1 MTYIIQMYD
10 WNLITEVVLYFINVT
25 AETGIFLNL
34 QGKFTMGLTLDAKTK
49 HLSEGTTYVQEISID
64 ISTFVRSTF
73 LDESCFKRSSIE
85 FTNEFMKFCDSLP
98 VVIEKAWLSESWLI
112 YDQFLKNFGSHF
124 IVQVLSGAS
133 VRQWTF
139 MKSISRYRQRELKVK
154 SYIDLGALVLKIN
167 SCSGTA
173 KKDTS
178 TYKSLITSS
187 HLDLQ
192 GGKYETR
199 NKFKQ
204 KKPKNFLSNC

>member
-1 MTYIIQMYD
+1 M
-10 WNLITEVVLYFINVT
+10 
-25 AETGIFLNL
+25 
-34 QGKFTMGLTLDAKTK
+34 LDAKTK

-64 ISTFVRSTF
+64 ISTFFRSTF
-73 LDESCFKRSSIE
+73 LDESCFKRSSVE

-154 SYIDLGALVLKIN
+154 SYIDLGGLVLKIN